1 MQNLRQQE
9 ILKLLQKTHG
19 VTVSALAA
27 RFNKTPIT
35 IRRDLSAMEKLGLLQ
50 RTHGGAVPTDTPN
63 FDLSPYEV
71 REREHPREK
80 SAIAACAVQF
90 IHEGDCILMNAGTS
104 LYAVARELRG
114 FKDLQVVTNGLTV
127 AAELSRNPG
136 IDVLLLGG
144 TVDPKKLGTVGPVAE
159 TAVKELHVSHAF
171 LGVSG
176 ISVADG
182 IAMHN
187 QAEATI
193 NAAFLATA
201 DEVTVLV
208 DASKFSNHSLYRIA
222 SLDRVNRVISDE
234 RLPQKVRRALD
245 EANIEVLIASDE
257 D

>member
-9 ILKLLQKTHG
+9 IIELLQQTRG
-19 VTVSALAA
+19 VTVSELAA

-35 IRRDLSAMEKLGLLQ
+35 IRRDLSAMEKLGLLR
-50 RTHGGAVPTDTPN
+50 RTHGGAVPVDSRD
-63 FDLSPYEV
+63 FELSPYEV

-80 SAIAACAVQF
+80 SVIATCAVQF

-114 FKDLQVVTNGLTV
+114 FQDLQVVTNGLTV

-159 TAVKELHVSHAF
+159 AAVKELRVSHAF

-176 ISVADG
+176 ISVEDG

-187 QAEATI
+187 QAEADI
-193 NAAFLATA
+193 NAAFLASA
-201 DEVTVLV
+201 SEVTVLV
-208 DASKFSNHSLYRIA
+208 DASKFNNHSLYRIA
-222 SLDRVNRVISDE
+222 NLDRVHRIISDSG
-234 RLPQKVRRALD
+234 LPQKLQRTLEQAD
-245 EANIEVLIASDE
+245 IEVVIAADE
-257 D
+257 Y